1 MKEAYEEKDYRKKKM
16 KDDERLEKE
25 KERKY
30 FENLSK
36 RENEHKAKKAAIEEE
51 KNKIFEKLSQEQ
63 EKMKAEKDYWE
74 NVRNDL
80 YVEEMN
86 RREKIKEYQEMEK
99 KQRQKEEMLDSA
111 ILTMRTK
118 MNIKKEEERLENEFK
133 TNLLKKFAEDERLEY
148 LNVQKRKLK
157 EFELKKEKREAM
169 ARKKNSISKAKRD

>member
-1 MKEAYEEKDYRKKKM
+1 MSIKQK
-16 KDDERLEKE
+16 RL
-25 KERKY
+25 
-30 FENLSK
+30 LLK
-36 RENEHKAKKAAIEEE
+36 RR

-157 EFELKKEKREAM
+157 EFELKKEIEKQWQEKKEFNIKSKKRL
-169 ARKKNSISKAKRD
+169 N